1 MAKKVSS
8 APAPPVPA
16 SETVKA
22 PGTAKSREIVP
33 RHTWVFPF
41 MSFVYKTYLRLG
53 GGWKVVGLENV
64 PRTGAVIL
72 APNHVSLLD
81 PPLVGV
87 TAGRRPFIMAKAEL
101 FHGIMGW
108 GVQRMGSFPVK
119 RGGADRAALKRA
131 RHLLASGEALLV
143 FPEGTRSLDGRL
155 GQPETGV
162 AMLAHGAKAP
172 IVPVYIAGTEVAF
185 SKSRPGFHL
194 ASPEIRYGKI
204 LRFEAEYARKADRE
218 TLEFI
223 ARQIMEAIAELGD
236 VPPPVAP
243 NVEPGTEAGT

>member
-1 MAKKVSS
+1 MADQEIS
-8 APAPPVPA
+8 ATAPTPQA
-16 SETVKA
+16 SEASKVQARSKT
-22 PGTAKSREIVP
+22 PEIVP

-53 GGWKVVGLENV
+53 GGWRVVGLENV
-64 PRTGAVIL
+64 PRTGGVIL

-131 RHLLASGEALLV
+131 RQLLASGEALLV
-143 FPEGTRSLDGRL
+143 FPEGTRSPDGKL
-155 GQPETGV
+155 GPPEPGV

-185 SKSRPGFHL
+185 SKSRPGFHW

-218 TLEFI
+218 TLDAI
-223 ARQIMEAIAELGD
+223 TRRIMEAIAELGQVD
-236 VPPPVAP
+236 PPGPASP
-243 NVEPGTEAGT
+243 PGNGPS

>member
-1 MAKKVSS
+1 M
-8 APAPPVPA
+8 PVTA
-16 SETVKA
+16 SEPQAGQPAT
-22 PGTAKSREIVP
+22 PKSPAQKREIVP

-53 GGWKVVGLENV
+53 GGWRVVGIENV

-119 RGGADRAALKRA
+119 RGGADRTALKRA
-131 RHLLASGEALLV
+131 RQLLAKGEALLV
-143 FPEGTRSLDGRL
+143 FPEGTRSPDGRL
-155 GQPETGV
+155 GPPEPGV

-172 IVPVYIAGTEVAF
+172 IVPVYIAGTDVAF
-185 SKSRPGFHL
+185 SKAHRGWHL

-204 LRFEAEYARKADRE
+204 LRFEEEYARKADRE
-218 TLEFI
+218 TLEAI
-223 ARQIMEAIAELGD
+223 TRQIMEAIAELGG
-236 VPPPVAP
+236 VAP
-243 NVEPGTEAGT
+243 PGSPGPDAGRSDLKD